1 MKAKKTLNG
10 IFENS
15 SEFRELKSWFITM
28 NVLLGEAVYF
38 DFIFLLSYPGSR
50 SSLVSPRKGLL
61 ILELN
66 FHL

>member
-38 DFIFLLSYPGSR
+38 DFIILLSYPGLR
-50 SSLVSPRKGLL
+50 SSLVIPRKELL
-61 ILELN
+61 ILKFN
-66 FHL
+66 FSL